1 MVILA
6 DHMHCGF
13 LGEGL
18 IGFDWGLFLGCV
30 CTEAERDKCAF
41 KTHCGLTLSSGKL
54 RGGG

>member
-18 IGFDWGLFLGCV
+18 IGFDWGLFLGSV
-30 CTEAERDKCAF
+30 CTEAERDQCAF